1 MSVTI
6 VPGQKLTELT
16 AISSIALTDLLYIVK
31 SSNDTS
37 YSSTLS
43 VLVNSL
49 TGPLASIF
57 LPISGG
63 TMTGHLTLTGVPIIT
78 NDAATKGYV
87 DTAVASISA
96 VTFAQGYLPL
106 SGGTMTG
113 RLTLTGV
120 PFATNDAAS
129 KGYVDGTF
137 VELAGDTMTG
147 FLTLCG
153 NPTADY
159 HAATKLYVD
168 SLTGIKVTV
177 KTLAANRCGDVV
189 SNCGSWRNYIIDNK
203 NILRCSGLFG
213 GNIWNGG
220 MGSNTLVLDGFRPSA
235 IQYLTTTEYPL
246 SVLGAGYN
254 TWVLSNSGTVYA
266 TGRNGAGILG
276 TGDNKRKNI
285 FTALTSIALTAAQI
299 AVSSAFN
306 DSAGV
311 ERSAVFVVDKSR
323 NLWAWG
329 DNAAGQLG
337 FANAKGKPATG
348 NYSSYFWN
356 PSAVNVGGV
365 NNQIK
370 SVVSTGDYTL
380 GSSYVILTGGELY
393 ATGCNNNGQLG
404 LNNTTNYASFTR
416 VTNVSADAIY
426 TSGRGFTTYIIR
438 NGLLSAA
445 GDNTS
450 GQLGNGKTGAA
461 VNNLTFQTV
470 FSADSAGGSIG
481 ALGNVN
487 YISVNDGYTGAVSVF
502 ALTNDNR
509 VFAWGSNSG
518 GQLGFNDKKNRLY
531 ATQVA
536 TATKVQTIGYGSTAT
551 TTILLSAGSIY
562 VAGLVT
568 LGIDGQGDGPDTN
581 QLTFQ
586 KVGQPQGVQWVD
598 FEGAAMQIGQ
608 VERWILAVDTFG
620 NLWAWGSNL
629 FSELGYNN
637 NVGAYGIRGGY
648 RIDLPMKI
656 AIVE

>member
-16 AISSIALTDLLYIVK
+16 AISSIDLTDLLYIVK
-31 SSNDTS
+31 SSNGTS

-43 VLVNSL
+43 VLKNSL
-49 TGPLASIF
+49 AGPFASVF
-57 LPISGG
+57 LPLSGG

-113 RLTLTGV
+113 RLTLTGA

-153 NPTADY
+153 NPTAAN
-159 HAATKLYVD
+159 HAANKAYVD
-168 SLTGIKVTV
+168 SLTGTKVTV
-177 KTLAANRCGDVV
+177 KTLGANRCGDAIT
-189 SNCGSWRNYIIDNK
+189 SCGSWRNYIIDNK
-203 NILRCSGLFG
+203 NVLRCSGLFG
-213 GNIWNGG
+213 NNTWNGG

-235 IQYLTTTEYPL
+235 IQYRTTTEYPL
-246 SVLGAGYN
+246 SVLGSGYS
-254 TWVLSNSGTVYA
+254 TWVLSNSGTIYV
-266 TGRNGAGILG
+266 TGRNEGAGLG
-276 TGDNKRKNI
+276 TGDTKRRNI
-285 FTALTSIALTAAQI
+285 FVALTSLPLPVTQI
-299 AVSSAFN
+299 AINSALVSIYAFT
-306 DSAGV
+306 SQ
-311 ERSAVFVVDKSR
+311 SVFVIDTSS

-329 DNAAGQLG
+329 SNAVGQLG
-337 FANAKGKPATG
+337 FTDSKGKPAIG
-348 NYSSYFWN
+348 NGRGTFYS
-356 PSAVNVGGV
+356 PSAVNVGGSGNKV
-365 NNQIK
+365 K
-370 SVVSTGDYTL
+370 SVVTTADYTI
-380 GSSYVILTGGELY
+380 GSSYAILTGGELY

-404 LNNTTNYASFTR
+404 LGNTTNYASFTR
-416 VTNVSADAIY
+416 VANVSADAIY
-426 TSGRGFTTYIIR
+426 TSSRGFTTYIVR

-470 FSADSAGGSIG
+470 FSADSTGGSIG
-481 ALGNVN
+481 AIGNIK

-502 ALTNDNR
+502 ALTNDDK
-509 VFAWGSNSG
+509 VFAWGNNGG
-518 GQLGFNDKKNRLY
+518 GQLGFGDKKNRLY

-536 TATKVQTIGYGSTAT
+536 TATKVQTIGYGATAT
-551 TTILLSAGSIY
+551 TTMLLSAGSIY
-562 VAGLVT
+562 VSGYVT
-568 LGIDGQGDGPDTN
+568 LGIDGQGDGPDAYQT
-581 QLTFQ
+581 TFQ
-586 KVGQPQGVQWVD
+586 KVVQPQGVQWID

-608 VERWILAVDTFG
+608 VERWVLAIDTFG

-629 FSELGYNN
+629 YSELGYNN

-648 RIDLPMKI
+648 RIDVPMKI